1 MKRILFVDDDTNIL
15 AGLKRTMRSM
25 RHEWEM
31 EFISEPKEALRV
43 FAENHF
49 DIVVS
54 DMKMPGMDGAD
65 LLTEVKILA
74 PESIR
79 IILSGHSSPELI
91 MKSVGPTHQYLAKP
105 CEAETLKKTIE
116 RAYSLQ
122 SLVGSDELRSLIS
135 GLGKLPTMP
144 ATYQEIVACLQ
155 DPDSSLTDIGQIIG
169 KDVGMTAKIL
179 QLVNSSFFGIANPV
193 TSPDQAATFLGL
205 DTLGTLVLGHGVFS
219 EYKEL
224 KTSGFNIDTQWSF
237 SSRCAAMARVI
248 AKQQKVP
255 KKMADE
261 AFLAGML
268 QDVGKL
274 VLVTEKTEEYAE
286 VLERTGGQHGYAPD
300 VEREILGATH
310 GEVGAYLLG
319 LWGLPDTVV
328 EAVAFHETPSAGSSE
343 EFDVLGIAHVAS
355 RLALDVDAAD
365 PNDPALHVDVEYLQR
380 LGVIESWPKW
390 QEACRDSTQ
399 DDREDAA

>member
-1 MKRILFVDDDTNIL
+1 MRRILFVDDDTNIL

-25 RHEWEM
+25 RHEWDM

-43 FAENHF
+43 FEEAPF

-65 LLTEVKILA
+65 VLTEVKKIA

-116 RAYSLQ
+116 RAYALK
-122 SLVGSDELRSLIS
+122 SLVANKDLRRLIS
-135 GLGKLPTMP
+135 GMGELPTMP
-144 ATYQEIVACLQ
+144 ATYQEVVACLQ
-155 DPDSSLTDIGQIIG
+155 DPDSSLTDIGNIVS
-169 KDVGMTAKIL
+169 KDIGMTAKIL
-179 QLVNSSFFGIANPV
+179 QLVNSSFFGIASPV
-193 TSPDQAATFLGL
+193 TSADQAATFLGL
-205 DTLGTLVLGHGVFS
+205 ETLGTLVLGHGVFS
-219 EYKEL
+219 HYKEL
-224 KTSGFNIDTQWSF
+224 QTGGFNIDKQWSF
-237 SSRCAAMARVI
+237 SSRCAALARVV
-248 AKQQKVP
+248 ARQQGAP
-255 KKMADE
+255 KKMAEE

-274 VLVTEKTEEYAE
+274 VLVTEKTEEYSK
-286 VLERTGGQHGYAPD
+286 VLEQTGGQDGYGPD
-300 VEREILGATH
+300 IERELMGATH

-328 EAVAFHETPSAGSSE
+328 EAVAFHERPSESASE
-343 EFDVLGIAHVAS
+343 EFGVLGIAHVSS
-355 RLALDVDAAD
+355 RLALNDSSVD
-365 PNDPALHVDVEYLQR
+365 PNEPSLHVDVPFLER
-380 LGVIESWPKW
+380 AGVIDCWPAW
-390 QEACRDSTQ
+390 YQASQ
-399 DDREDAA
+399 DCSDDAEDAA